1 MSSSRIVDP
10 RSRTVDP
17 RSRIV
22 DPRIEADAFAGDSR
36 SDARRAERVKED
48 ALERLATDLIGLSA
62 KKLGQL
68 ELHEELVDAVTD
80 AKKIPTGSALN
91 RQVRRIRILMRDL
104 DWMNLRTKLDTLMET
119 GVVPGLGSAPA
130 DPVSDSSLAWTL
142 RLVGE
147 GNTGVEA
154 FVTEFPRADRT
165 HLRQLV
171 RAVQKAEGDRRLR
184 AERTL
189 TAALRGFLR

>member
-1 MSSSRIVDP
+1 MS
-10 RSRTVDP
+10 
-17 RSRIV
+17 SRIV
-22 DPRIEADAFAGDSR
+22 DPRIEAEAFAGDSR
-36 SDARRAERVKED
+36 GDARRAERVKED
-48 ALERLATDLIGLSA
+48 ALARLAGDLCKVSA

-80 AKKIPTGSALN
+80 ARAITSAPAKN
-91 RQVRRIRILMRDL
+91 RQLRRIRILLRDQ
-104 DWMNLRTKLDTLMET
+104 DWVKLRTQLDTLLET
-119 GVVPGLGSAPA
+119 GVVPGLGTAPA
-130 DPVSDSSLAWTL
+130 DPVSDETLAWTL

-147 GNTGVEA
+147 GSAGLEA
-154 FVTEFPRADRT
+154 FLAEFPRADRT

-171 RAVQKAEGDRRLR
+171 RAVHKGVGDRRLR

>member
-1 MSSSRIVDP
+1 MSSSRIVD
-10 RSRTVDP
+10 S

-22 DPRIEADAFAGDSR
+22 DPRLESEAFAGDSR

-48 ALERLATDLIGLSA
+48 ALARLAGSLCELSA

-68 ELHEELVDAVTD
+68 QLPEEVADAVTEGRAIASSS
-80 AKKIPTGSALN
+80 AKN
-91 RQVRRIRILMRDL
+91 RQMRRIRILLRDL
-104 DWMNLRTKLDTLMET
+104 DWMKLRTQLDTLLET

-147 GNTGVEA
+147 GTAGIDA
-154 FVTEFPRADRT
+154 FLTEFPRADRT
-165 HLRQLV
+165 HLRHLV
-171 RAVQKAEGDRRLR
+171 RAVQKADGDRRLR

>member
-1 MSSSRIVDP
+1 MSQSRIVDP
-10 RSRTVDP
+10 RK
-17 RSRIV
+17 
-22 DPRIEADAFAGDSR
+22 EAEAFAGDSR

-48 ALERLATDLIGLSA
+48 ALARLATDLCKLSA

-68 ELHEELVDAVTD
+68 ELNEELVDAVSDMSVIT
-80 AKKIPTGSALN
+80 SAPARN
-91 RQVRRIRILMRDL
+91 RHVRRIRILLRDI
-104 DWMNLRTKLDTLMET
+104 DWVSLRTKLDTLLET
-119 GVVPGLGSAPA
+119 GVVPGVGTAPA
-130 DPVSDSSLAWTL
+130 DPVSDSSLSWTL

-147 GNTGVEA
+147 GTAGVEA
-154 FVTEFPRADRT
+154 FVAEFPRADRT

-171 RAVQKAEGDRRLR
+171 RAVQKAEGERRLR

>member
-1 MSSSRIVDP
+1 MSNSRIVDP
-10 RSRTVDP
+10 RL
-17 RSRIV
+17 
-22 DPRIEADAFAGDSR
+22 EAEAFAGDSR

-48 ALERLATDLIGLSA
+48 ALARLSTDLCSLSA

-68 ELHEELVDAVTD
+68 GLPEEVVDAVSD
-80 AKKIPTGSALN
+80 GRAIGPSGAKN
-91 RQVRRIRILMRDL
+91 RQLRQIRALLRDQ
-104 DWMNLRTKLDTLMET
+104 DWMQLRTQLDALLET
-119 GVVPGLGSAPA
+119 GVVPGHGVTPA
-130 DPVSDSSLAWTL
+130 DPVSDRCLGWTL

-147 GNTGVEA
+147 GTTGVEA
-154 FVTEFPRADRT
+154 FVAEFPRADRS

>member
-10 RSRTVDP
+10 R
-17 RSRIV
+17 
-22 DPRIEADAFAGDSR
+22 IEAEAFAGESR
-36 SDARRAERVKED
+36 SDGRRAARVKED
-48 ALERLATDLIGLSA
+48 AMARLAADLCELSA
-62 KKLGQL
+62 KKLGELQL
-68 ELHEELVDAVTD
+68 PEELADAVTSGRMITSPV
-80 AKKIPTGSALN
+80 ART
-91 RQVRRIRILMRDL
+91 RQLRRIRVLLREQ
-104 DWMNLRTKLDTLMET
+104 DWMKLRTQLDTLLET
-119 GVVPGLGSAPA
+119 GVVPGLGAAPA

-147 GNTGVEA
+147 GQAGIEA
-154 FVTEFPRADRT
+154 FVSEFPRADRT

-171 RAVQKAEGDRRLR
+171 RAVQKAGGERRLR

>member
-10 RSRTVDP
+10 R
-17 RSRIV
+17 
-22 DPRIEADAFAGDSR
+22 IEAEAFAGESR
-36 SDARRAERVKED
+36 SDGRRAERVKED
-48 ALERLATDLIGLSA
+48 AMARLAADLCDLSA

-68 ELHEELVDAVTD
+68 ELPEELVDAVSTGK
-80 AKKIPTGSALN
+80 AIGSAAAKT
-91 RQVRRIRILMRDL
+91 RQLRQIRNLLREQ
-104 DWMNLRTKLDTLMET
+104 DWVN
-119 GVVPGLGSAPA
+119 S

-147 GNTGVEA
+147 GQAGVDA
-154 FVTEFPRADRT
+154 FVGEFPRADRT

-171 RAVQKAEGDRRLR
+171 RAVHKAEGERRLR

-189 TAALRGFLR
+189 TAALRGFLK

>member
-1 MSSSRIVDP
+1 MSNSRIVDP
-10 RSRTVDP
+10 RA
-17 RSRIV
+17 
-22 DPRIEADAFAGDSR
+22 EADAFAGDSR

-48 ALERLATDLIGLSA
+48 ALARLASDLCELSA

-68 ELHEELVDAVTD
+68 GLPEELVDAVTD
-80 AKKIPTGSALN
+80 GRAIPASGAKNRQL
-91 RQVRRIRILMRDL
+91 RQVRVLLREY
-104 DWMNLRTKLDTLMET
+104 DWVKLRGQLDTMLQT
-119 GVVPGLGSAPA
+119 GVVPGLGTAPA
-130 DPVSDSSLAWTL
+130 DPLSDRTLSWTL

-147 GNTGVEA
+147 GHAGVEA
-154 FVTEFPRADRT
+154 FLAEFPRADRT

-189 TAALRGFLR
+189 TDALRGFLR

>member
-10 RSRTVDP
+10 RSRIVDP

-22 DPRIEADAFAGDSR
+22 DPRLESEAFAGDSR

-48 ALERLATDLIGLSA
+48 ALARLASDLCDLSA

-68 ELHEELVDAVTD
+68 ELPEEVVDAVSD
-80 AKKIPTGSALN
+80 GRAIASSSARN
-91 RQVRRIRILMRDL
+91 RQMRRIRILLREL
-104 DWMNLRTKLDTLMET
+104 DWMKLRTQLDTLLET

-130 DPVSDSSLAWTL
+130 DPVSDSTLAWTL

-147 GNTGVEA
+147 GNAGIDA
-154 FVTEFPRADRT
+154 FVAEFPRADRT

-171 RAVQKAEGDRRLR
+171 RSVQKADGDRRLR

>member
-1 MSSSRIVDP
+1 MSSPRTVNPLSRIVDP
-10 RSRTVDP
+10 RLES
-17 RSRIV
+17 
-22 DPRIEADAFAGDSR
+22 EAFAGDSR

-48 ALERLATDLIGLSA
+48 ALARLASDLCDLSA

-68 ELHEELVDAVTD
+68 ELPEEVVGAVSD
-80 AKKIPTGSALN
+80 GRAIASSSARN
-91 RQVRRIRILMRDL
+91 RQMRRIRILLRDL
-104 DWMNLRTKLDTLMET
+104 DWMKLRGQLDVLLET
-119 GVVPGLGSAPA
+119 GVVPGLGAAPA
-130 DPVSDSSLAWTL
+130 DPVSDSSLLWTL

-147 GNTGVEA
+147 GSAGVEA

-171 RAVQKAEGDRRLR
+171 RAVQKADGDRRLR

>member
-1 MSSSRIVDP
+1 MNSSRIVDP
-10 RSRTVDP
+10 RL
-17 RSRIV
+17 
-22 DPRIEADAFAGDSR
+22 EAEAFAGDSR

-48 ALERLATDLIGLSA
+48 ALARLAADLCKLSA

-68 ELHEELVDAVTD
+68 ELPEELVDAVTEGRAIPSAS
-80 AKKIPTGSALN
+80 AKM
-91 RQVRRIRILMRDL
+91 RQLRRIRILLRDQ
-104 DWMNLRTKLDTLMET
+104 DWMKLRTQLDVLLET
-119 GVVPGLGSAPA
+119 GVVPGVGATPA
-130 DPVSDSSLAWTL
+130 DPVSDSSLGWTL

-147 GNTGVEA
+147 GSAGVDA
-154 FVTEFPRADRT
+154 FVAEFPRADRT

-171 RAVQKAEGDRRLR
+171 RAVNKAEGERRVR

>member
-1 MSSSRIVDP
+1 MGRPHMTNSRIVDP
-10 RSRTVDP
+10 RL
-17 RSRIV
+17 
-22 DPRIEADAFAGDSR
+22 EAEAFAGDSR

-48 ALERLATDLIGLSA
+48 ALARLASDLCSLSA

-68 ELHEELVDAVTD
+68 GLPEELVDAVGD
-80 AKKIPTGSALN
+80 GRAIPASGAKNRQL
-91 RQVRRIRILMRDL
+91 RQVRALLREQ
-104 DWMNLRTKLDTLMET
+104 DWVQLRTQLDTLLET
-119 GVVPGLGSAPA
+119 GVVPGQGAAPA
-130 DPVSDSSLAWTL
+130 DPLSDRSLTWTL

-147 GNTGVEA
+147 GSAGVEA
-154 FVTEFPRADRT
+154 FVAEFPRADRT

-184 AERTL
+184 AERQL

>member
-10 RSRTVDP
+10 R
-17 RSRIV
+17 
-22 DPRIEADAFAGDSR
+22 IEAEAFAGESR
-36 SDARRAERVKED
+36 SDGRRAERVKED
-48 ALERLATDLIGLSA
+48 AMARLAADLCELSS

-68 ELHEELVDAVTD
+68 ELPEELVDAVESGK
-80 AKKIPTGSALN
+80 AIGSAPAKT
-91 RQVRRIRILMRDL
+91 RQLRQIRNLLRDL
-104 DWMNLRTKLDTLMET
+104 DWVKLRTQLDTLLET
-119 GVVPGLGSAPA
+119 GVVPGLGAAPA

-147 GNTGVEA
+147 GQVGIEA
-154 FVTEFPRADRT
+154 FVSEFPRADRT

-171 RAVQKAEGDRRLR
+171 RAVHKAEGERRLR